1 MNYESASVPTEE
13 RNASGELDRVVKG
26 ILVRGPLRGD
36 VASGGGEEWIA
47 KRDTL
52 MEVEPEKKY
61 ETHHSE

>member
-1 MNYESASVPTEE
+1 
-13 RNASGELDRVVKG
+13 VKG